1 MNQNFKDFMGPY
13 QNCRLAVAVSG
24 GVDSV
29 ALLHWLVELGLD
41 ITVVHVN
48 HGLRPAAGTEAQYV
62 SDISRHLNVP
72 CHILHWTGDK
82 PAHGLEAAA
91 RTARYRLITDFCK
104 ENDIGHLVVAH
115 QADDQIET
123 FLMNLARGSGVTGL
137 AGMRAVSFRDGI
149 CILRPL
155 LQVSRA
161 DLQKYCDDNKIKYF
175 HDEMNDDMK
184 YARVRVRHNRHVL
197 REMLGISDSRILLAM
212 QNLGR
217 VRDAAATDVSAAVSS
232 VMDGD
237 RAIFSDS
244 FLFDLGRDIR
254 LQFIAALIVK
264 IGGGVY
270 QPRLKSLEAA
280 ENRLKYDCKFT
291 LGRCVIRRLG
301 ARILITREGART
313 SFRKRHESRYSE
325 KTSKDKK

>member
-29 ALLHWLVELGLD
+29 ALLHWLAELGLD

-48 HGLRPAAGTEAQYV
+48 HGLRPAAGTE
-62 SDISRHLNVP
+62 
-72 CHILHWTGDK
+72 
-82 PAHGLEAAA
+82 A

-217 VRDAAATDVSAAVSS
+217 VRDAAATDVFAAVSS

-254 LQFIAALIVK
+254 LQFIAALIMK

-313 SFRKRHESRYSE
+313 SFRKRHESRHSE
-325 KTSKDKK
+325 RQKIIF

>member
-1 MNQNFKDFMGPY
+1 
-13 QNCRLAVAVSG
+13 
-24 GVDSV
+24 
-29 ALLHWLVELGLD
+29 
-41 ITVVHVN
+41 
-48 HGLRPAAGTEAQYV
+48 
-62 SDISRHLNVP
+62 
-72 CHILHWTGDK
+72 
-82 PAHGLEAAA
+82 
-91 RTARYRLITDFCK
+91 
-104 ENDIGHLVVAH
+104 
-115 QADDQIET
+115 
-123 FLMNLARGSGVTGL
+123 
-137 AGMRAVSFRDGI
+137 
-149 CILRPL
+149 
-155 LQVSRA
+155 
-161 DLQKYCDDNKIKYF
+161 
-175 HDEMNDDMK
+175 MNDDMK

-217 VRDAAATDVSAAVSS
+217 VRDAAAMDVSAAVSS

-254 LQFIAALIVK
+254 LQFIAALIMK

-301 ARILITREGART
+301 ARILITREGTRT